1 MRFIT
6 IISHFPATARLFP
19 LFPRSYQYFTE
30 SKQDYEKAMPILKDS
45 LNARQRAL
53 GESHIDVAK
62 VFALIGKVHD
72 ALGESDSAV
81 LCFEE
86 ALEIAKQVHG
96 SESEEAT
103 EYLLDLAAALVAE
116 DESDKAEVC
125 VDGALRTFHAKQIH
139 NHSSVAKCSCIKA
152 MICEKERKLD
162 TAREWYMKSVQIL
175 DSLLPDVASK
185 EFLDDI
191 DLHDKYLELAAT
203 LFKFAN
209 VDDMLGD
216 EREAINLYR
225 RSLHLYRSL
234 QGEDHLNVAN
244 VQYHMALMLGRHEQF
259 DKTTGLLQDAL
270 RIRVNNLGKDHPE
283 VAACLFAIGVAHDKN
298 QKYED
303 AILTYQECM
312 RIQKLEYGPESIEV
326 ATTLENYGI
335 AKGNSNDLR
344 GAVESWEE
352 GLEIM
357 MSLGHDE
364 TNPLIVNL
372 AGHRE
377 IALLL
382 LGESKADESE
392 VTT

>member
-1 MRFIT
+1 M
-6 IISHFPATARLFP
+6 
-19 LFPRSYQYFTE
+19 
-30 SKQDYEKAMPILKDS
+30 QDYEKAMSRLKDS
-45 LNARQRAL
+45 LNARKRAL
-53 GESHIDVAK
+53 GEEHIDVAK
-62 VFALIGKVHD
+62 VLTLIGKVHNS
-72 ALGESDSAV
+72 LGEPDSAV

-86 ALEIAKQVHG
+86 ALEIARKAFG
-96 SESEEAT
+96 SDSEEAA

-116 DESDKAEVC
+116 DETEKAKAC
-125 VDGALRTFHAKQIH
+125 VDDALRTFKMKQIN
-139 NHSSVAKCSCIKA
+139 NHVGVAKCSGIKA
-152 MICEKERKLD
+152 MVYEKNGNLD
-162 TAREWYMKSVQIL
+162 AAREWCMNSIKIL

-185 EFLDDI
+185 DFLDDV
-191 DLHDKYLELAAT
+191 DLHDDYLELAST
-203 LFKFAN
+203 LLKFAN
-209 VDDMLGD
+209 VDDMIGD
-216 EREAINLYR
+216 EREAINLYH
-225 RSLHLYRSL
+225 RSIHLYRSL

-259 DKTTGLLQDAL
+259 EKAMGLLQDAL
-270 RIRVNNLGKDHPE
+270 RIQVKNLGKDHPD
-283 VAACLFAIGVAHDKN
+283 VATCLFAIGVAYDKN
-298 QKYED
+298 QEYDD

-312 RIQKLEYGPESIEV
+312 RIQKLEYGPESVEV

-357 MSLGHDE
+357 MALGYDE
-364 TNPLIVNL
+364 TNQLIINL

-392 VTT
+392 GAK

>member
-1 MRFIT
+1 M
-6 IISHFPATARLFP
+6 
-19 LFPRSYQYFTE
+19 
-30 SKQDYEKAMPILKDS
+30 QDYDKAMTRLKDS
-45 LNARQRAL
+45 LSARKRAL
-53 GESHIDVAK
+53 GEDHIDVAK
-62 VFALIGKVHD
+62 VLTLIGKVHN
-72 ALGESDSAV
+72 ALGEPDSAV

-86 ALEIAKQVHG
+86 ALEIAKKVYG
-96 SESEEAT
+96 PDNEEEEVAD
-103 EYLLDLAAALVAE
+103 YLLDLAAALVAE
-116 DESDKAEVC
+116 DEPEKAKAC
-125 VDGALRTFHAKQIH
+125 VDEAQRTFKTKQIK
-139 NHSSVAKCSCIKA
+139 NDVGVAKCSSIKA
-152 MICEKERKLD
+152 MIYEKNGNLD
-162 TAREWYMKSVQIL
+162 AAREWYMNSVKIL
-175 DSLLPDVASK
+175 DGLLPDVASN
-185 EFLDDI
+185 ESFDDI
-191 DLHDKYLELAAT
+191 DLHDDYLELAST

-216 EREAINLYR
+216 EREAISLYH
-225 RSLHLYRSL
+225 RSIHLYRNL

-259 DKTTGLLQDAL
+259 DKAMDLLREAL
-270 RIRVNNLGKDHPE
+270 RIRVINLGKDHPE
-283 VAACLFAIGVAHDKN
+283 VATCLFAIGVAHDKN
-298 QKYED
+298 QEYED

-312 RIQKLEYGPESIEV
+312 RIQKLEYGPESVEV

-357 MSLGHDE
+357 MSLGYDE

-382 LGESKADESE
+382 LGESKPDESE
-392 VTT
+392 GGK

>member
-1 MRFIT
+1 MDSLPAIT
-6 IISHFPATARLFP
+6 HTLLLQLFLCTFLNHP
-19 LFPRSYQYFTE
+19 STE
-30 SKQDYEKAMPILKDS
+30 SMQDYEKAMSTLKDS
-45 LNARQRAL
+45 LNARKRAL
-53 GESHIDVAK
+53 GEDHIDVAK
-62 VFALIGKVHD
+62 VLTLIGKVHN
-72 ALGESDSAV
+72 ALGEPDSAV

-86 ALEIAKQVHG
+86 ALEIATKVYG
-96 SESEEAT
+96 SDSEEAA

-116 DESDKAEVC
+116 DETEKAKAC
-125 VDGALRTFHAKQIH
+125 VDDALRTFKVKQIN
-139 NHSSVAKCSCIKA
+139 NHVGVAKCSSIKA
-152 MICEKERKLD
+152 MIYEKNGKLD
-162 TAREWYMKSVQIL
+162 AAREWYMNSVKIL

-185 EFLDDI
+185 EFLDDV
-191 DLHDKYLELAAT
+191 DLHDDYLELAST

-216 EREAINLYR
+216 EREAINLYH
-225 RSLHLYRSL
+225 RSIHLYRSL

-259 DKTTGLLQDAL
+259 EKAMGLLQDAL
-270 RIRVNNLGKDHPE
+270 RIRVKSLGKDHPE
-283 VAACLFAIGVAHDKN
+283 VATCLFAIGVAHDKN
-298 QKYED
+298 QEYED

-312 RIQKLEYGPESIEV
+312 RIQKLEYGPESVEV

-357 MSLGHDE
+357 MSLGYDE
-364 TNPLIVNL
+364 TNQLIINL

-392 VTT
+392 GAK